1 MVETEAVLL
10 RRFARTGDAEAFGE
24 IIRRHAGLVYGA
36 AWRILA
42 DMDRASDVAQETFLQ
57 LTKDAAK
64 VTGSLPGWLH
74 RVATHK
80 AIDLIRRDS
89 SRKHREMQ
97 YAAQQPRQAT
107 AWREISPYVDE
118 GLKALD
124 TEMREI
130 LVAHF
135 LEGQTTRQI
144 AGLRG
149 ISQATVSRR
158 LEAGVVKL
166 RGRLRQRGVLVA
178 VGTLSLLLGENA
190 VNAAPAGLMTE
201 LGKMALVG
209 GQAAALSASGAATAG
224 TASGFQTVIGGAL
237 AGVKA
242 KAVAATAVAAISIG
256 SVVTY
261 QQVTKSPVPQ
271 TTTRT
276 TSVSHAQR
284 SARRTSTLAS
294 GDRASASTGGSLEAA
309 QEWERMIS
317 AALEP
322 SASQDAVV
330 PVAGAIVSTDES
342 MPLDDEARP
351 LAGAMYGG
359 MMGGFA
365 MAADP
370 PADPEQGAAQTDGEM
385 MGGMGMGG
393 GYYASRFAPRIPGPN
408 DANDPNS
415 TSAQDR

>member
-10 RRFARTGDAEAFGE
+10 RRFAKTGDAEAFGE
-24 IIRRHAGLVYGA
+24 IIQRHAGLVYGA
-36 AWRILA
+36 AWRVLS

-89 SRKHREMQ
+89 SRKQREMQ
-97 YAAQQPRQAT
+97 YAVHQPQKAT

-118 GLKALD
+118 GLNALD

-166 RGRLRQRGVLVA
+166 RGRLRHRGVLVA
-178 VGTLSLLLGENA
+178 VGTLSMLLGENA
-190 VNAAPAGLMTE
+190 VNAAPASLMTE
-201 LGKMALVG
+201 LGKLALVG
-209 GQAAALSASGAATAG
+209 GQAGAVAASGAATAG
-224 TASGFQTVIGGAL
+224 TASGFQTAIGGAL

-261 QQVTKSPVPQ
+261 QQVTKSPTPP
-271 TTTRT
+271 TTTK
-276 TSVSHAQR
+276 
-284 SARRTSTLAS
+284 TSTVSAM
-294 GDRASASTGGSLEAA
+294 DRTARPTPSLGFAVRLPATTGSSQAA
-309 QEWERMIS
+309 QEWDRMLE
-317 AALEP
+317 AAMEP
-322 SASQDAVV
+322 SVSQDAVV
-330 PVAGAIVSTDES
+330 PVSQEVAFMDEAVA
-342 MPLDDEARP
+342 LDDEARP
-351 LAGAMYGG
+351 LAGGMYGAAMGGFATAADPSAEPEQDAASTEGG
-359 MMGGFA
+359 MMGG
-365 MAADP
+365 
-370 PADPEQGAAQTDGEM
+370 
-385 MGGMGMGG
+385 GMGG

-408 DANDPNS
+408 DANDPNE
-415 TSAQDR
+415 TSASDR

>member
-36 AWRILA
+36 AWRIVA

-80 AIDLIRRDS
+80 AIDLIRRDG

-97 YAAQQPRQAT
+97 YAAQQPQKVT
-107 AWREISPYVDE
+107 EWRDISPYVDE
-118 GLKALD
+118 GLKTLD
-124 TEMREI
+124 TEIREI

-166 RGRLRQRGVLVA
+166 RGRLRKRGLFVA

-209 GQAAALSASGAATAG
+209 GQAGAVAASGAVTAG
-224 TASGFQTVIGGAL
+224 TASGFQTVISGAL

-261 QQVTKSPVPQ
+261 QQVTRPSTPP
-271 TTTRT
+271 TTTK
-276 TSVSHAQR
+276 
-284 SARRTSTLAS
+284 TSTVSAMERTVRPASPLAS
-294 GDRASASTGGSLEAA
+294 GARVSAATTGSSQAA

-322 SASQDAVV
+322 SVSQDAVV
-330 PVAGAIVSTDES
+330 PVAGAMAHADEAVA
-342 MPLDDEARP
+342 LDDEARP

-370 PADPEQGAAQTDGEM
+370 PADPEQDAAPTEGAL
-385 MGGMGMGG
+385 MGGMGG

-408 DANDPNS
+408 DANDPNE

>member
-36 AWRILA
+36 AWRIVA

-89 SRKHREMQ
+89 SRRQREMQ
-97 YAAQQPRQAT
+97 YAAQQQPRQAT

-118 GLKALD
+118 GLKTLD

-178 VGTLSLLLGENA
+178 VGTLSMLLGENA
-190 VNAAPAGLMTE
+190 VNAAPASLMTE

-209 GQAAALSASGAATAG
+209 GQAAALSASGAATAP

-242 KAVAATAVAAISIG
+242 KAVAATAVAVVSIG

-261 QQVTKSPVPQ
+261 QQVTKPSVPP
-271 TTTRT
+271 TTTK
-276 TSVSHAQR
+276 
-284 SARRTSTLAS
+284 TSTVSAMERTVRPASPLAS
-294 GDRASASTGGSLEAA
+294 GTRVSAATTGSSQAA
-309 QEWERMIS
+309 QEWDRMLD
-317 AALEP
+317 AAMEP
-322 SASQDAVV
+322 SVSQEAVA
-330 PVAGAIVSTDES
+330 PVSQEVAFMDEAV
-342 MPLDDEARP
+342 PLDDEARP

-370 PADPEQGAAQTDGEM
+370 SADPEQDAAQTDGAM
-385 MGGMGMGG
+385 MGGGMGG
-393 GYYASRFAPRIPGPN
+393 GDYASRFAPRIPGPN